1 MSISEG
7 TDTGM
12 HNKWQVL
19 VQVQVTYVAAVVNE
33 WALLHV
39 VRPILVYQ
47 AVMWR
52 RLYSKFESL

>member
-52 RLYSKFESL
+52 RLYSKF